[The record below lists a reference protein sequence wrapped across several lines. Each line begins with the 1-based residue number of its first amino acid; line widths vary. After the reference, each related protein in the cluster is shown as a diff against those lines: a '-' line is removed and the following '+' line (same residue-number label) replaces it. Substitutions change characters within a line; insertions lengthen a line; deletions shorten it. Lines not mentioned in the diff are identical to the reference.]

1 LFKQNIKEGKM
12 QATQKV
18 FRILLVTLFV
28 LLAVGLAAGQTI
40 TTVAGGY
47 VGDGGQATAAAFAYP
62 EDVVV
67 DSAGNL
73 YISDLGNNRV
83 RKVDTSGNITTY
95 AGTGISGFNGDG
107 ELAVETQ
114 LAGVTGLAL
123 DSADNLYIAEQG
135 NRRIRRV
142 DKATG
147 KITTVAGNGILG
159 YSGDGGPAVDASFMN
174 TWAVSFDAGGNMYIT
189 DIGSHVIRKV
199 TADGTIT
206 TVAGNG
212 HATGSLDENGE
223 PYALGDDGSATSA
236 TLNMPRGTVV
246 DAAGNLYIA
255 DTVNHRV
262 RKVTPGGIITTYAG
276 TGEPGFS
283 EDGYAA
289 TATKIGNP
297 RFLVLD
303 PQGNLLI
310 GNAGRSRIRKVDKDT
325 GIISAFAGSG
335 TGFNGDGNL
344 ALDTN
349 FLSPGGLSFALEGDL
364 LVTDSGNQRVR
375 KINASTHVVTTI
387 AGGYLGDGNPAT
399 EASLDVPEAI
409 TLDSSGNLYIADY
422 YGARVRKVDTSG
434 TIHTFAGTGFTGYD
448 GDEGPAASAAIYFP
462 WGVAVNSAGEVFI
475 ADEPIG
481 VIRKV
486 DTAGDISTW
495 YQTDYYDLTGI
506 VFDREDNLYV
516 ADPVYCVIRKFTP
529 QKQES
534 IVAGI
539 EGSCGYD
546 GDGVPATAAR
556 LNQPYGITFDS
567 ARNLYISDTSNNR
580 IRKVDAKKGII
591 TTVAGN
597 GACEFSGDGG
607 SATSAGLCAPQSAAV
622 DGSGNILI
630 ADYGNARLRQVSKN
644 GKIQTI
650 AGDGING
657 FNGDNIPASSAGLL
671 GPAAVVVDAQGNIYV
686 ADDLAGRVRKIAPV
700 KTSGKKK

>member
-1 LFKQNIKEGKM
+1 M

-47 VGDGGQATAAAFAYP
+47 VGDNGPATGAALTFP
-62 EDVVV
+62 EVAVM

-83 RKVDTSGNITTY
+83 RKVDPSGTITTY
-95 AGTGISGFNGDG
+95 AGTGISGFSGDG
-107 ELAVETQ
+107 GPAAEAQ
-114 LAGVTGLAL
+114 LNGVTGLAL
-123 DSADNLYIAEQG
+123 DSAGNLYIAAQG
-135 NRRIRRV
+135 NERVRRV

-147 KITTVAGNGILG
+147 KITTVAGNGIRG
-159 YSGDGGPAVDASFMN
+159 YSGDGGLAVNASLN
-174 TWAVSFDAGGNMYIT
+174 DPWAVSFDAGGNMYIT

-199 TADGTIT
+199 TTEGIIT

-262 RKVTPGGIITTYAG
+262 RRVDASTKLITTVAGNGLPGGPIV
-276 TGEPGFS
+276 
-283 EDGYAA
+283 DGGPA
-289 TATKIGNP
+289 TDAKVGNP
-297 RFLVLD
+297 RFLAFD
-303 PQGNLLI
+303 ADGNLLI
-310 GNAGRSRIRKVDKDT
+310 SNAGWSRIRKVDLTT
-325 GIISAFAGSG
+325 GTITTVAGSFG
-335 TGFNGDGNL
+335 GFNGDNS
-344 ALDTN
+344 ALDTY
-349 FLSPGGLSFALEGDL
+349 FLDPGGLSFDLAGNL

-375 KINASTHVVTTI
+375 KIDASSQVVTTI
-387 AGGYLGDGNPAT
+387 VGGYLGDGNPAT
-399 EASLDVPEAI
+399 SASLNIPEAI
-409 TLDSSGNLYIADY
+409 ALDASGNLYIADY
-422 YGARVRKVDTSG
+422 FGNRIRKVDTSG
-434 TIHTFAGTGFTGYD
+434 TIHTFAGTGFSGSD
-448 GDEGPAASAAIYFP
+448 GDGGPAASATLSNPY
-462 WGVAVNSAGEVFI
+462 GVAVNGAGEVFI
-475 ADEPIG
+475 TDESNFA
-481 VIRKV
+481 IRKV
-486 DTAGDISTW
+486 DAAGNISTW
-495 YQTDYYDLTGI
+495 YQNWDYDFEGLA
-506 VFDREDNLYV
+506 FDGAGNLYV
-516 ADPVYCVIRKFTP
+516 ADPYLCVVRKFTP
-529 QKQES
+529 QVQES

-546 GDGVPATAAR
+546 GDGVQATAAR
-556 LNQPYGITFDS
+556 LNQPYAITFDS
-567 ARNLYISDTSNNR
+567 AGNLYISDTSNNR
-580 IRKVDAKKGII
+580 IRMVDRKKGII
-591 TTVAGN
+591 TTIAGN
-597 GACEFSGDGG
+597 GACEFTGDGG
-607 SATSAGLCAPQSAAV
+607 SATSAGLCTPYSAAV

-657 FNGDNIPASSAGLL
+657 FNGDNISASSAGLL
-671 GPAAVVVDAQGNIYV
+671 GPSAVTVDAQGNIYV

-700 KTSGKKK
+700 KTGGKKK